1 MVPAFR
7 SLETRIVVFFVVL
20 LAAVQLAAYLVVSA
34 ANDYIARREISSQIS
49 VGESVFARLLEQN
62 GRQLT
67 QAATVLAADF
77 GFREAIG
84 TRDDATIGS
93 VLKNHGARIKAGV
106 VLLSGLDG
114 QMLGGNSGAFPFPEL
129 MRSAEQRGQASGV
142 VLLDGKP
149 YQMVLVP
156 VLAPL
161 PIAWVAMGFIIDDG
175 LARDMQ
181 GLTSLQVTFLAEHPT
196 LGWTISA
203 STLPDAEREALTAR
217 PDQVLQARL
226 ANLVINIGEQQY
238 LTRPLTLS
246 AVGSPPVVAVLQQSL
261 KTALEPY
268 TELQGTL
275 FDLALASVLVSL
287 FGSIVIGRSV
297 ARPINRLATIA
308 RRIRD
313 GDYSERAEIR
323 QHDEIGELASSFN
336 HMRDAISSRE
346 EKILRLAYQ
355 DTLTSLPNRA
365 LFNDRLDQAIRAAR
379 RDCTPLTIMT
389 MDLDRFRHVND
400 TLGHPVGD
408 RVLQAVGARL
418 GALLRESDT
427 IARLGGDEFAVILPG
442 AGIEQA
448 RGVAGKILDAL
459 DHQIIVDGQP
469 LDVRISIGIAG
480 CPEHGEDPYTL
491 LRHADVA
498 MYVAKRGHH
507 GLTVFEKHFHQPRE
521 DYLTLLGEL
530 RRAVDE
536 NELTLYFQPKVDL
549 RSGVTRQA
557 EALVRWIH
565 PQRGFVPPGE
575 FIPFAEQTGY
585 LREMTRWI
593 IRRAIRQCGEWQARG
608 LELTVAV
615 NIGARDLLDPDL
627 PGLVAGELR
636 QHGLDARWL
645 GIEITES
652 GVMEDPARSLDT
664 LRRLDALGVK
674 LAIDDYGTGY
684 SSLSYVRQL
693 PVKELK
699 IDQSFVRNLATD
711 SGDAAIVKSTIE
723 LGHNMGLQVVA
734 EGVEDLTTWHQLQQ
748 MGCDYAQG
756 YCMSKPL
763 PADAFE
769 QWLAAH
775 PVFGDTTQPVVRL
788 ASG

>member
-7 SLETRIVVFFVVL
+7 SIETRIVVFFVVL

-62 GRQLT
+62 GRQLA

-77 GFREAIG
+77 GFREAIA

-114 QMLGGNSGAFPFPEL
+114 RMLGGSSDTFPFPEL
-129 MRSAEQRGQASGV
+129 MHSAEQRGQASGV

-161 PIAWVAMGFIIDDG
+161 PIAWVAMGFIIDDR
-175 LARDMQ
+175 LAQDMQ
-181 GLTSLQVTFLAEHPT
+181 DLTSLQITFLAEHPA

-203 STLPDAEREALTAR
+203 STLPEAEREALAAR

-313 GDYSERAEIR
+313 GDYSERADFR
-323 QHDEIGELASSFN
+323 QQDEIGELASSFN

-365 LFNDRLDQAIRAAR
+365 LFNDRLDQAIRLAR
-379 RDCTPLTIMT
+379 RDCAPLTIMT
-389 MDLDRFRHVND
+389 MDIDRFRHVND

-448 RGVAGKILDAL
+448 RGVAEKILNAL
-459 DHQIIVDGQP
+459 DHQIIIDGQP

-507 GLTVFEKHFHQPRE
+507 GLAVFEKHFHQPRE

-536 NELTLYFQPKVDL
+536 NQLTLHFQPKVDL

-664 LRRLDALGVK
+664 LRRLDALGIK

-723 LGHNMGLQVVA
+723 LGHNIGLQVVA
-734 EGVEDLTTWHQLQQ
+734 EGVEDLATWRMLQQ
-748 MGCDYAQG
+748 MGCDHAQG

-769 QWLAAH
+769 QWLKAN
-775 PVFGDTTQPVVRL
+775 PVFGDSAQPAVRL
-788 ASG
+788 VSG

>member
-62 GRQLT
+62 SRQLT

-77 GFREAIG
+77 GFREAIA

-114 QMLGGNSGAFPFPEL
+114 KMLGGSSDTFPFPEL
-129 MRSAEQRGQASGV
+129 MYGAEQRGQASGV

-161 PIAWVAMGFIIDDG
+161 PIAWVAMGFIIDDR
-175 LARDMQ
+175 LAQDMQ
-181 GLTSLQVTFLAEHPT
+181 GLTSLQVTFLTELPET
-196 LGWTISA
+196 GWTLSA
-203 STLPDAEREALTAR
+203 STLPETEREALAR
-217 PDQVLQARL
+217 RPGEVLQARL
-226 ANLVINIGEQQY
+226 ANLVININEQQY

-246 AVGSPPVVAVLQQSL
+246 AVGSPRVVAVLQQSL

-287 FGSIVIGRSV
+287 FGSILIGRSV

-313 GDYSERAEIR
+313 GDYSERADIP
-323 QHDEIGELASSFN
+323 QQDEIGELASSFN

-365 LFNDRLDQAIRAAR
+365 LYNDRLDQAIRTAR
-379 RDCTPLTIMT
+379 RENTLLSIMV
-389 MDLDRFRHVND
+389 MNLDRFRNVND
-400 TLGHPVGD
+400 TLGHPAGD
-408 RVLQAVGARL
+408 RVLQAVSTRL
-418 GALLRESDT
+418 RALLRESDT
-427 IARLGGDEFAVILPG
+427 IARLGGDEFAVILPST
-442 AGIEQA
+442 GIGQA
-448 RGVAGKILDAL
+448 QGVADKILAAL
-459 DHQIIVDGQP
+459 NQPILVDGQP
-469 LDVRISIGIAG
+469 LDVRISIGIAS

-498 MYVAKRGHH
+498 MYVAKRSHL
-507 GLTVFEKHFHQPRE
+507 GLAVFKTYFHQPRE

-530 RRAVDE
+530 RRAVAKD
-536 NELTLYFQPKVDL
+536 ELTLHFQPKVDL
-549 RSGVTRQA
+549 RSGVTNQA

-565 PQRGFVPPGE
+565 PQRGFVPPAE

-585 LREMTRWI
+585 MREITHWV
-593 IRRAIRQCGEWQARG
+593 IRKVIRQCGEWQTRG
-608 LELTVAV
+608 LELTIAV
-615 NIGARDLLDPDL
+615 NICARDLLDPDL
-627 PGLVAGELR
+627 PGLIAGELQ

-664 LRRLDALGVK
+664 LRRLEALGIK

-684 SSLSYVRQL
+684 SSLSYVRKL
-693 PVKELK
+693 PVQELK
-699 IDQSFVRNLATD
+699 IDQSFVRDLATD

-734 EGVEDLTTWHQLQQ
+734 EGVEDLATWRLLQQ

-763 PADAFE
+763 PAGAFE
-769 QWLAAH
+769 QWLKAN
-775 PVFGDTTQPVVRL
+775 PVFGESAQPAVRL
-788 ASG
+788 VSG